1 MKFSG
6 QSLAESIPY
15 LIILIG
21 AAMATKTV
29 GGYLGARILKFNN
42 IESLALASLLN
53 GRGTVGLAIT
63 ALAFSVGI
71 LDITLYSVA
80 VSICFITTML
90 TPVLAKPFLRR
101 LQIIRSEIE

>member
-15 LIILIG
+15 LIVLIG
-21 AAMATKTV
+21 AATATKTL
-29 GGYLGARILKFNN
+29 GGYLGARVFKFNN
-42 IESLALASLLN
+42 LESLALASLQN

-101 LQIIRSEIE
+101 VEVIRSNVE